1 MSTQDFIQ
9 QKLANLT
16 NQPGVYRMLDSENT
30 ILYVGKARQLK
41 KRVTSYFRKQVDSVK
56 TKALVSRITDFKVTV
71 TNTEA
76 EALILEQNLI
86 KKHRPRFNVLLRDDK
101 SYPYIYL
108 STDRFP
114 RLSLH
119 RGAKRGKGSYFG
131 PFPSVVAAKD
141 SLQLLQKLFQVRQC
155 TNSYF
160 KHRSRPCLQYQIKRC
175 KAPCVGLVSDEDYSN
190 DVELTRL
197 FYQGK
202 NESVIDVLMK
212 RMDEASEK
220 LDFEQAAQHRDQISR
235 MRDIMQRQVVESSS
249 GDIDVFGLARNDNTA
264 CIFVLF
270 IRRGMVLGDQRY
282 YQSLPQDLT
291 DSELMTTFLGQ
302 YYLDS
307 SQLPAEIL
315 VKVTPSDRVLL
326 SKAIK
331 FQTRQSIKIGNAP
344 REKRANWLQLA
355 TTNALNALESRVSSE
370 QTQTSRLNALKQ
382 LIGLEHINRMECF
395 DISHTSGENTVAS
408 CVVFGPEG
416 PVKSLYRLFNIKGIT
431 KADDFAAMRQVLER
445 RYKRVKSGE
454 LSVPDVLIIDG
465 GKGQLRQAEE
475 VLEALAVD
483 IPCVLGIAKGRTRKA
498 GLEQII
504 VPGTATPLML
514 EASDPALHLLQH
526 IRDESHRFA
535 ISGHR
540 NQRAKQKRTSTLE
553 TIPGIGAAKRR
564 ELLRRFGGLEGVR
577 KASAGDLRTVKG
589 ISAELAQ
596 RIYDYLHE
604 D

>member
-1 MSTQDFIQ
+1 MVDNTVIQD
-9 QKLANLT
+9 KLKRLT
-16 NQPGVYRMLDSENT
+16 NQPGVYRMLDADGT

-41 KRVTSYFRKQVDSVK
+41 KRVSSYFRKNTDSVK
-56 TKALVSRITDFKVTV
+56 TQALVLRITDFKVTV

-108 STDRFP
+108 STDKYP

-119 RGAKRGKGSYFG
+119 RGAKRGKGKYFG

-175 KAPCVGLVSDEDYSN
+175 KAPCVDLITEEEYQR

-197 FYQGK
+197 FYLGK
-202 NESVIDVLMK
+202 NEAVIEELMD
-212 RMDEASEK
+212 RMDVASNE
-220 LDFEQAAQHRDQISR
+220 LAFEEAAQYRDQITR
-235 MRDIMQRQVVESSS
+235 MRAIVQKQVVESSS
-249 GDIDVFGLARNDNTA
+249 GDIDVFGLARTQTNA

-270 IRRGMVLGDQRY
+270 VRNGMVLGDQRY
-282 YQSLPQDLT
+282 YQSLPRDFT
-291 DSELMTTFLGQ
+291 DSELMTTFLSQ

-307 SQLPAEIL
+307 AQFPTEIL
-315 VKVTPSDRVLL
+315 VKVTHDDKELL
-326 SKAIK
+326 QKAIA
-331 FQTRQSIKIGNAP
+331 FQARQKVKVGNAP
-344 REKRANWLQLA
+344 REKRAQWLELA
-355 TTNALNALESRVSSE
+355 SRNAQASLDSRLSSDKTQESRF
-370 QTQTSRLNALKQ
+370 NALKE
-382 LIGLEHINRMECF
+382 LIGLDSIQRMECF
-395 DISHTSGENTVAS
+395 DISHTSGEQTVAS

-416 PVKSLYRLFNIKGIT
+416 PVKSLYRRFNIKGIT
-431 KADDFAAMRQVLER
+431 GGDDFAAMHQVLER
-445 RYKRVKSGE
+445 RYKRVKAGE
-454 LSVPDVLIIDG
+454 VAVPDVLIIDG

-475 VLEALAVD
+475 VLEALEVQ

-498 GLEQII
+498 GFEQLIM
-504 VPGTATPLML
+504 PGMSSPMIL
-514 EASDPALHLLQH
+514 EATDPALHLLQH

-540 NQRAKQKRTSTLE
+540 AQRAKVKRTSTLE
-553 TIPGIGAAKRR
+553 NIPGVGAARRR
-564 ELLRRFGGLEGVR
+564 ELLRRFGGLDGVK
-577 KASAGDLRTVKG
+577 KASADDLAGIQG
-589 ISAELAQ
+589 ISSALAR
-596 RIYDYLHE
+596 RIYDYLH
-604 D
+604 DD

>member
-9 QKLANLT
+9 KKLANLT
-16 NQPGVYRMLDSENT
+16 NQPGVYRMLDSEDT

-56 TKALVSRITDFKVTV
+56 TQALVTRITDFKVTV

-119 RGAKRGKGSYFG
+119 RGVKRGKGNYFG

-155 TNSYF
+155 SNSYF
-160 KHRSRPCLQYQIKRC
+160 KYRSRPCLQYQIKRC
-175 KAPCVGLVSDEDYSN
+175 KAPCVGLVSDQEYTN

-202 NESVIDVLMK
+202 NESVIDVLMD
-212 RMDEASEK
+212 RMDKASEN
-220 LDFEQAAQHRDQISR
+220 LAFEEAAQHRDQISR
-235 MRDIMQRQVVESSS
+235 MRDIIQRQVVESSS

-264 CIFVLF
+264 CIFVVF
-270 IRRGMVLGDQRY
+270 IRNGMVLGDQRY
-282 YQSLPQDLT
+282 YQSLPQDMT
-291 DSELMTTFLGQ
+291 DSALMTTFLSQ

-307 SQLPAEIL
+307 SQLPSEIL
-315 VKVTPSDRVLL
+315 VKVEQSDRELL
-326 SKAIK
+326 TKAIK

-370 QTQTSRLNALKQ
+370 KTQMSRYNALKQ
-382 LIGLEHINRMECF
+382 LIGLDNINRMECF
-395 DISHTSGENTVAS
+395 DISHISGENTVAS

-454 LSVPDVLIIDG
+454 LSLPDVLIIDG

-475 VLEALAVD
+475 VLDTLEVN
-483 IPCVLGIAKGRTRKA
+483 IPCILGIAKGRTRKA

-504 VPGTATPLML
+504 VPGTATPLIL
-514 EASDPALHLLQH
+514 EGSDPALHLLQH

-535 ISGHR
+535 INGHR
-540 NQRAKQKRTSTLE
+540 NQRAKKKRTSTLE
-553 TIPGIGAAKRR
+553 TIPGIGAARRR
-564 ELLRRFGGLEGVR
+564 ELLRRFGGLDGVR
-577 KASAGDLRTVKG
+577 KASAADLEAVKG

-596 RIYDYLHE
+596 RIHDYLHH